1 MRIISGNFK
10 GRKLIEPIDKKTRP
24 LKDIT
29 KESKFNIQEH
39 SNLVKT
45 KINNSKVLDLFA
57 GTGSFGL
64 ECISRGS
71 SNVTFVENYPDASNV
86 LKKNIEK
93 FNCEDKSIV
102 INEDVSNGDIETK
115 LIDKKFDIIF
125 LDPPYKTE
133 NFINVLNKIIDIK
146 LLNKNGIII
155 IHRSKKTVESLPKNF
170 QIIQIK
176 TYGISKIIFGYQP
189 RIIIFLVSFFI
200 NSTDG

>member
-10 GRKLIEPIDKKTRP
+10 GRKLIEPVDKKTRP
-24 LKDIT
+24 LKDLT
-29 KESKFNIQEH
+29 KESIFNILEH

-71 SNVTFVENYPDASNV
+71 SNVTFVENYPDASDV

-93 FNCEDKSIV
+93 FNCEDKSII

-176 TYGISKIIFGYQP
+176 TYGISKIIFGY
-189 RIIIFLVSFFI
+189 
-200 NSTDG
+200 